1 MTESGTFADRVK
13 QQADIVRVIGEY
25 VRLKKAGQNF
35 VGLCPFHNEK
45 TPSFNVHPVRQI
57 YHCFGC
63 GVGGD
68 VFKFV
73 MEMEKVEFLDAV
85 RLVAEKCG
93 IQVPQRRP
101 RTPAERREVSQRKVL
116 LELHRDAAEF
126 FQRQLKSSPEGSVAL
141 GYLEDRGLDRA
152 TIERFGIGYAPPGG
166 DALLRHV
173 RGKYAEKLVEASG
186 LVSRDAS
193 GRLYDRFRRRIIFP
207 IANDAGRVVA
217 FGARALGDEPPKYLN
232 SPETPIYSKS
242 GVLYHF
248 DRAKETIRQRE
259 FAVMVEGYM
268 DAIAVACAGV
278 SNVVASC
285 GTSLTE
291 LQLRLLGRF
300 TRRVVMNYDP
310 DTAGQ
315 AATERSLALL
325 LEQGFDARVLR
336 LPGGADPDKFIREHG
351 GEAYQRLLAEA
362 PTFLDHLIERALN
375 SAGAGEL
382 NSAEGKLRAVNF
394 LLPYLQKLPD
404 RLLRSEWA
412 SRVAA
417 RLKIDEPI
425 LRDTLRRAA
434 AERRSEAKI
443 RPDLAPPAT
452 KPAER
457 RLIQLLAEG
466 EGFRQR
472 LAAELREAAVHR
484 GLATEKLFEAMIEAC
499 AAGERPDPVALG
511 ETLEAPDRR
520 LLYDVLFESA
530 AEPTWDE
537 ASSCL
542 TALRR
547 LRLESELADLQRRI
561 EAGPAAGELRE
572 LMARKMELRRA
583 LAADG
588 AG

>member
-1 MTESGTFADRVK
+1 MAEAGSFADRVK
-13 QQADIVRVIGEY
+13 QQADIVRIIGEY

-85 RLVAEKCG
+85 RVVAEKCG
-93 IQVPQRRP
+93 IPVPQRKP
-101 RTPAERREVSQRKVL
+101 RSPEERREVSQRKVL

-126 FQRQLKSSPEGSVAL
+126 FQRQLKASAEGGVAAA
-141 GYLEDRGLDRA
+141 YLEDRGLDRS
-152 TIERFGIGYAPPGG
+152 TMEHFGIGYAPSGG

-186 LVSRDAS
+186 LVLRDAS

-207 IANDAGRVVA
+207 IANEAGRVVA
-217 FGARALGDEPPKYLN
+217 FGGRALGDEPPKYLN
-232 SPETPIYSKS
+232 SPETHIYSKS

-248 DRAKETIRQRE
+248 DRAKETIRQRG

-268 DAIAVACAGV
+268 DAIAVARAGV
-278 SNVVASC
+278 TNVVASC

-315 AATERSLALL
+315 AATERSLTLL

-336 LPGGADPDKFIREHG
+336 LPGGADPDKFIRDRG
-351 GEAYQRLLAEA
+351 AEAYQKLLGDA
-362 PTFLDHLIERALN
+362 PAFLDHLIERAPAA
-375 SAGAGEL
+375 AGMDR
-382 NSAEGKLRAVNF
+382 NTAEGKLRAVNF

-412 SRVAA
+412 SRVAE
-417 RLKIDEPI
+417 RLKIDEPV
-425 LRDTLRRAA
+425 LRETLRKAA
-434 AERRSEAKI
+434 AERRSEVKVRAE
-443 RPDLAPPAT
+443 LAPPAA
-452 KPAER
+452 KRAER

-472 LAAELREAAVHR
+472 LAAELREAEVHR
-484 GLATEKLFEAMIEAC
+484 GLSTEKLFEAMIQAC
-499 AAGERPDPVALG
+499 LSGDRPDPVALG
-511 ETLEAPDRR
+511 EALEAPERR
-520 LLYDVLFESA
+520 LLYDVLFEAA

-537 ASSCL
+537 AWSCL

-547 LRLESELADLQRRI
+547 VRLESELADLQRRI
-561 EAGPAAGELRE
+561 EAGPAPEELRD
-572 LMARKMELRRA
+572 LMSRKMELRRA
-583 LAADG
+583 LASEVG
-588 AG
+588 R

>member
-1 MTESGTFADRVK
+1 MAEAGSFAERVK

-45 TPSFNVHPVRQI
+45 TPSFAVHPVRQM

-73 MEMEKVEFLDAV
+73 MEMEKLEFMDAV
-85 RLVAEKCG
+85 RAVAEKCG
-93 IQVPQRRP
+93 IPVPQRKP
-101 RTPAERREVSQRKVL
+101 RSPAERREQSQRKVL

-126 FQRQLKSSPEGSVAL
+126 FQRQLKSSAEGGVAL

-152 TIERFGIGYAPPGG
+152 TIEQFGLGYAPSGG

-186 LVSRDAS
+186 LVSRDPS

-217 FGARALGDEPPKYLN
+217 FGGRALGDEPPKYLN
-232 SPETPIYSKS
+232 SPETIIYSKS

-248 DRAKETIRQRE
+248 DRAKETIRQRG

-268 DAIAVACAGV
+268 DAIAVARAGV

-291 LQLRLLGRF
+291 LQIRLLGRF

-336 LPGGADPDKFIREHG
+336 LPGGADPDKFIRERG
-351 GEAYQRLLAEA
+351 AEVYQKLLAEA
-362 PTFLDHLIERALN
+362 PAFLDYLIERAPTAAGMDLN
-375 SAGAGEL
+375 T
-382 NSAEGKLRAVNF
+382 AEGKLRAVNF

-412 SRVAA
+412 SRVAE
-417 RLKIDEPI
+417 RLKIDEPV
-425 LRDTLRRAA
+425 LRDTLRKAA
-434 AERRSEAKI
+434 AERRSEVKV
-443 RPDLAPPAT
+443 RPELAPPSA

-472 LAAELREAAVHR
+472 LATELREAAVHR

-499 AAGERPDPVALG
+499 LLGERPDPVALA
-511 ETLEAPDRR
+511 ETLEPPERR
-520 LLYDVLFESA
+520 LLYDVLFEPA

-537 ASSCL
+537 AWSCL

-547 LRLESELADLQRRI
+547 LRLESELADLQRKI
-561 EAGPAAGELRE
+561 EAGPTAGELRD

-583 LAADG
+583 LAAEVG
-588 AG
+588 H